1 MQQQWTDCLLELGK
15 AVTQHQRARRLVL
28 AAESGKLSN
37 FLFEAENTGCMG
49 WDAKD
54 YPDWLL
60 IEIQNDFLIRQIQA
74 RVAQQMIAPNNLS
87 NTLTQLNMGVGYTG
101 VAIYLEELT
110 GLI

>member
-1 MQQQWTDCLLELGK
+1 M
-15 AVTQHQRARRLVL
+15 L

-37 FLFEAENTGCMG
+37 FLFEAENIGCMG

-54 YPDWLL
+54 HPDWLL

-74 RVAQQMIAPNNLS
+74 RVAQQMIAPTDLS
-87 NTLTQLNMGVGYTG
+87 NTLTQLNMGVRYID
-101 VAIYLEELT
+101 VAICFNELT